1 MKKTAFLSLLISAI
15 LISACGV
22 QKVNYTKQEER
33 KEVKGLPFSEKQYKT
48 DKDYFRA
55 VGTGVSTD
63 MEMAKKIALTNA
75 QRKIAE
81 SITTVAKT
89 TTEIFSKQVT
99 ADNQS
104 EFASSASTIVRT
116 SANESLSNIK
126 IVDEK
131 LFEKGSQGY
140 EAWVVIETSAKAVS
154 DRAIK
159 GLSSSK
165 ALKVESDLEKFRKVF
180 EEEMSKLDN

>member
-1 MKKTAFLSLLISAI
+1 MKKTAFLTLLIPAI
-15 LISACGV
+15 SLSACGV
-22 QKVNYTKQEER
+22 QKVTYTKQEER
-33 KEVKGLPFSEKQYKT
+33 KEVKGLPFSEKQYQT

-89 TTEIFSKQVT
+89 TTEIFGKQVT
-99 ADNQS
+99 ADNQG
-104 EFASSASTIVRT
+104 EFASSVYTIVRT

-131 LFEKGSQGY
+131 LFEKGSQDY